1 MAEKRGAPLAQAPN
15 SQTRY
20 QRGIFPEDARVSGVG
35 RAIDLPV
42 QALNP
47 YPLNV
52 ETGERELAVPGLF
65 EGIAALGRGTAEA
78 IRNPVSTAQQA
89 VEGVGGFLQ
98 EQMRASSIRP
108 GQMVTDEEGMMRQA
122 TSDEL
127 SAALDPTLGGTFAAP
142 LVTRGAL
149 GGLEGLMPEAGV
161 LTMSGIKGR
170 TNRAPRTEQEDPYDL
185 TPIKNVEDQPFY
197 SAADSWAMENITV
210 EMPVDKLKKKINAA
224 VADPNSPLNELDR
237 DFLLSYADKAKKTTT
252 FTNEQGRQIA
262 REVVDPVELKRIVEE
277 ESIIPQ
283 IKTESINPG
292 KLELEEVSE
301 RRARAYEN
309 YPFLAVQSEI
319 DQYES
324 QFGNRYAGVDNYT
337 GKPEVG
343 FIRVTVPTEIIE
355 KKSQDIVNPTD
366 PDLVDARTAKLQP
379 ILDELSEV
387 EDQRQSSKLRYTR
400 FYDQVNKLVQQ
411 YYKNNNISFMDPI
424 EDHLEELKAAYPYG
438 PTGGP
443 GFEVL
448 YNARNSVGESL
459 NKIESEKNQ
468 ILKKLRG
475 LNDVYKGPQGHPVL
489 SPRSDRA
496 NLLFSRFVDQNATTA
511 DGKSVL
517 PSIRLIELQSDYM
530 NDAASGR
537 MAVPEIMPKMFDESS
552 QAYRAL
558 QKSAIKEA
566 ILNASERGK
575 RAVILPDASASDR
588 PDLYKSERM
597 ESLANLVAKE
607 LGEGF
612 EVKKL
617 TVNSS
622 TKYVDPND
630 AKEPR
635 QFKTDQWAIVFDPKD
650 AEKYL
655 DENMK
660 FRDGGIVTVPARG
673 RDGIADVIRKYRREA
688 LMD

>member
-1 MAEKRGAPLAQAPN
+1 
-15 SQTRY
+15 
-20 QRGIFPEDARVSGVG
+20 VG

-89 VEGVGGFLQ
+89 VEGIGGFLQ